1 MIFSILQI
9 IYETFD
15 EIYHKYKE
23 MITHLAYSMLKDYQY
38 SEDVLQEAMTKL
50 SKSRDKLEHL
60 DEAGCHHFVYMV
72 ARNAAIDVYRKRKN
86 DWENEIV
93 VHFSEKDSL
102 CNIEGVSDVQA
113 FANEFGFSE
122 SLVNAMNK
130 LDFLDRDILCYK
142 YGAGYNAREIGRM
155 LDKSADYVNKRLQR
169 AEKKLAMLLENEDR

>member
-1 MIFSILQI
+1 MRRDVITLFIWLP
-9 IYETFD
+9 
-15 EIYHKYKE
+15 E
-23 MITHLAYSMLKDYQY
+23 MQPLTC
-38 SEDVLQEAMTKL
+38 T
-50 SKSRDKLEHL
+50 
-60 DEAGCHHFVYMV
+60 
-72 ARNAAIDVYRKRKN
+72 
-86 DWENEIV
+86 ENEKMIGTLNEFV

-113 FANEFGFSE
+113 FADEFGFSE